1 MDNKRTLQTIF
12 IFALFAFL
20 FALIVGMMY
29 PFFTVILWT
38 VLLYVLLNP
47 LHRRCINKMNPEK
60 RFFQFKRHL
69 LAGVFSIGI
78 LLLIIGP
85 ITGLAIAL
93 VQQFISFLESIENFI
108 TQNPDFFTESKFG
121 IFLASIVDQLS
132 LSFVDLN
139 TMDLKS
145 SILQI
150 VQQYSSKIF
159 SMGTSLIGGMGNFL
173 LSLVFIAFALYFCFL
188 DGRYLASLISKA
200 IPIPPGNMATLM
212 KKFTEITRH
221 LFSGYILVAL
231 YQGCVAFVIMLIF
244 KVEGALLFSVLL
256 MFASFIP
263 IVGTA
268 IVWVPVGL
276 SICFSGAIVKGILF
290 IIICGI
296 CVSVLDNFLRPFFLK
311 DRINVHPLIIFFA
324 ILGGL
329 QLFGLNG
336 LILGPIIVILFFT
349 VLDMLVTPKKTSLSA
364 DDFDSDEQNK
374 ESETQQDEL

>member
-12 IFALFAFL
+12 IFALFALL
-20 FALIVGMMY
+20 FILIVGMMY

-38 VLLYVLLNP
+38 ILLYILLIP
-47 LHRRCINKMNPEK
+47 LHKRCINKLNPQK
-60 RFFQFKRHL
+60 RFYQFKRHL
-69 LAGVFSIGI
+69 LAGIFSVGI

-85 ITGLAIAL
+85 IAGLGIAL
-93 VQQFISFLESIENFI
+93 VQQLISFLDSIEKFI
-108 TQNPDFFTESKFG
+108 TENPSFFTDSKFG
-121 IFLASIVDQLS
+121 VFIASAVEQLS
-132 LSFVDLN
+132 LTFIDLDSI
-139 TMDLKS
+139 DLKS
-145 SILQI
+145 SLLQL

-231 YQGCVAFVIMLIF
+231 YQGCVSYVIMLIF
-244 KVEGALLFSVLL
+244 RVEGALLFSVIL

-268 IVWVPVGL
+268 IVWIPVGVFL
-276 SICFSGAIVKGILF
+276 CFSGSIIKGILF
-290 IIICGI
+290 MIICGI

-349 VLDMLVTPKKTSLSA
+349 VLDMLVSPKIDTLRSNNLEEENQEKSSLT
-364 DDFDSDEQNK
+364 EQ
-374 ESETQQDEL
+374 DGL